1 MIILYEYINGKVVGI
16 KEDYIVL
23 DNNGIGY
30 RIYTSNNS
38 LLNVENGKK
47 TTMYIYF
54 NLREDGV
61 YLYGFTTEEELDM
74 FNMLLLVS
82 RIGPKV
88 GLGILSTLTPN
99 QIKLA
104 ILNKDYKV
112 LCNAPGIGK
121 KTAERIILE
130 LKDRIDHSD
139 ITDEA
144 GVVKDTSEAQMAIH
158 GLMSLGYTRGEI
170 MRVIDKIDTSGK
182 DTEDIIREVLKR
194 LSKQ

>member
-1 MIILYEYINGKVVGI
+1 MRNLYEYIIGEVVGI

-30 RIYTSNNS
+30 KIFTSKNS
-38 LLNVENGKK
+38 LVNIENGEITK
-47 TTMYIYF
+47 MYIYF
-54 NLREDGV
+54 NLRDDGV
-61 YLYGFTTEEELDM
+61 YLYGFITEEELNM

-104 ILNKDYKV
+104 ILNKDHEV

-121 KTAERIILE
+121 KTAERVILE
-130 LKDRIDHSD
+130 LKDRINESD
-139 ITDEA
+139 IIE
-144 GVVKDTSEAQMAIH
+144 DTRIVEDISEVDTAIY

-170 MRVIDKIDTSGK
+170 VKVINKIDTNNV
-182 DTEDIIREVLKR
+182 TAEDIIREVLKQ
-194 LSKQ
+194 LAK